1 MKVKLEEV
9 VEALDFANEE
19 TQFLYDE
26 KNEKIIMV
34 YDGMVDGVKNPEL
47 IEEIEFGEYISLPE
61 NFEINEY
68 QMMEE
73 FILKLP
79 RGNSQRVLAH
89 AIQGKGAFRRFKDRL
104 YDVGLVKEWYSFRD
118 GAYEKLAREWC
129 EEHNIEIIE

>member
-47 IEEIEFGEYISLPE
+47 IEEIES
-61 NFEINEY
+61 
-68 QMMEE
+68 
-73 FILKLP
+73 
-79 RGNSQRVLAH
+79 RV
-89 AIQGKGAFRRFKDRL
+89 
-104 YDVGLVKEWYSFRD
+104 
-118 GAYEKLAREWC
+118 EK
-129 EEHNIEIIE
+129 

>member
-9 VEALDFANEE
+9 VEALDLANDE
-19 TQFLYDE
+19 TQFLYDV

-34 YDGMVDGVKNPEL
+34 YDGLVDGIKNPEL

>member
-9 VEALDFANEE
+9 VEALDFANDEM
-19 TQFLYDE
+19 QFFYDV

-118 GAYEKLAREWC
+118 DAYEKLAREWC

>member
-9 VEALDFANEE
+9 VEALDFANDEM
-19 TQFLYDE
+19 QFLYDV

-34 YDGMVDGVKNPEL
+34 YDDMVDGVKNPEL

-89 AIQGKGAFRRFKDRL
+89 AIQGKGAFRRFKNRL

-129 EEHNIEIIE
+129 EEHNIVIIE